1 MFDYLV
7 LHVFIHV
14 IIYYALS
21 RTNNY
26 ATSLIEIK
34 MRKKKKKMESP
45 LKSSTCQGGVPK
57 EPSWVF

>member
-34 MRKKKKKMESP
+34 MRKKKDYLCSHP
-45 LKSSTCQGGVPK
+45 ILQVI
-57 EPSWVF
+57 FLALIF